1 MAKGSALRYRS
12 VDDMPAGMRAR
23 LPSVPKTPTLPVL
36 PPAPKVKRDDP
47 EHREQVDFIQRV
59 DALAARDPRYARA
72 AKRTFAI
79 PNGGRRSKAEAGRL
93 KAEGVRSGVHDTF
106 TSIARS
112 GYHGLYIEM
121 KSAEGRPSEAQVEWL
136 TESIEEGYAAFICR
150 SGSAAFQLWKDY
162 VDGKLREVWQ

>member
-1 MAKGSALRYRS
+1 MPKGALRYRS

-36 PPAPKVKRDDP
+36 PSAPKVKRDDP

-59 DALAARDPRYARA
+59 DSLALRDPRYARA

-93 KAEGVRSGVHDTF
+93 KAEGVRSGVHDLF
-106 TSIARS
+106 CSVARS
-112 GYHGLYIEM
+112 GFHGLYIEM
-121 KSAEGRPSEAQVEWL
+121 KALDGRPSENQIEWL
-136 TESIEEGYAAFICR
+136 TESIDEGYAAFVCK
-150 SGSAAFQLWKDY
+150 GAQAAFDVWKAY
-162 VDGKLREVWQ
+162 VDGNLREVWR